1 VRSEEDVRVR
11 VSNCIEEK
19 IPKPLGITQVGMSTR
34 WFRAPGLM
42 PYIGMSLL
50 STKHPASSRAVP
62 TSRKPRNKS
71 SST

>member
-1 VRSEEDVRVR
+1 ML
-11 VSNCIEEK
+11 
-19 IPKPLGITQVGMSTR
+19 KPLGITQVGMSTR

-71 SST
+71 LST